1 MRVIIDEADSIK
13 TIRAAFKTS
22 ITTIANAE
30 VYSQGHSEKIVAEA
44 LSNVLPLGRVCH
56 QSFRQLPQV

>member
-1 MRVIIDEADSIK
+1 MRVIIDDADSIK

-30 VYSQGHSEKIVAEA
+30 VYSQGHSEKNC
-44 LSNVLPLGRVCH
+44 S
-56 QSFRQLPQV
+56 